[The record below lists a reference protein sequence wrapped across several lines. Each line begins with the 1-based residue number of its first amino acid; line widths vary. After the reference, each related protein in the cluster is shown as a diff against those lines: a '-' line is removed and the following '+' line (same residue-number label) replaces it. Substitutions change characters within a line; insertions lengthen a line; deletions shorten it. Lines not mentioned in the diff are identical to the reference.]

1 MTKYLY
7 VKNNEINGG
16 GTIRQLTAGVSCV
29 EVSDEIFESYIEE
42 PIRYI
47 YTEGQIVDN
56 PNYEDLKQ
64 QQIINERINE
74 INVQLEEYDKK
85 RIRAVCEDEIKDEK
99 TGETW
104 LDYYNAKIYDLRVEL
119 QSLNS
124 HL

>member
-1 MTKYLY
+1 MTKYLFIE
-7 VKNNEINGG
+7 NGEINGAG
-16 GTIRQLTAGVSCV
+16 EVHELTDGVINI
-29 EVSDEIFESYIEE
+29 EVSDEIYETYVAE

-47 YTEGQIVDN
+47 YSQGQIIDN